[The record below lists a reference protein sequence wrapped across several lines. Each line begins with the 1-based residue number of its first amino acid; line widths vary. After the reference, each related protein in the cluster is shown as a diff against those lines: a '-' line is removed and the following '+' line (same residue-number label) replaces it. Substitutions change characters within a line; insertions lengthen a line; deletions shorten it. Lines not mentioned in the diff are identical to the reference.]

1 MTMAQAEADPL
12 PPISDAPFASAAGPD
27 APPTIAG
34 YRVLGRL
41 GRGGMGTVWRAL
53 QEGTRR
59 LVALKI
65 LNTSAFGS
73 AVAQA
78 RFAREVEL
86 TARLEH
92 PNIARVYDSG
102 VHHASYYYA
111 MELIEGEALDTYVR
125 LRHLPRREIV
135 SLMRTVCAAVQ
146 HAHQRGVIHRDLK
159 PSNIL
164 VTDDGRPHVLDFGL
178 AKPAPEAGAGGDLS
192 VDGEVSGTPAYM
204 SPEQAAGRVSEID
217 TRSDVYSLGLVLYR
231 LLVGK
236 PPHDLSGSRYEVLRR
251 IAEDEVRRPRD
262 LNREVDRELEAVL
275 LKALA
280 RHPDERYASAGELG
294 SDLDN
299 YLAGEPL
306 AARAPSTAYFLR
318 KRLRKYRVPLSVGA
332 LVAAALVALVVYT
345 GVRIANE
352 RDRAREALASEQRA
366 LAELEASLE
375 REQRAREALEARIF
389 VERREYGKAETMYRR
404 VLAERERKLGAD
416 HPETLAVRH
425 DLAGVLS
432 RERKY
437 AEAERLLRRA
447 LEGRRR
453 ALGANHPDTLE
464 TAHDLAQTL
473 SWGRTPDDGRL
484 AEAERIARRTLA
496 RRRAAGD
503 PSPTGLLASLRQ
515 LASILRQRGKF
526 DECEKMSWL
535 ALDAATQAFGREH
548 PTTLRWMVMLART
561 LQQQAKLEE
570 AEDLWREAYDHMQ
583 ATRGKTSPF
592 TQYVMQNLI
601 SVLQARGNVEEA
613 ERLMAEQRKI
623 LEELRQTQ
631 HRTPLQ
637 GPEDDE

>member
-1 MTMAQAEADPL
+1 
-12 PPISDAPFASAAGPD
+12 
-27 APPTIAG
+27 
-34 YRVLGRL
+34 
-41 GRGGMGTVWRAL
+41 
-53 QEGTRR
+53 
-59 LVALKI
+59 
-65 LNTSAFGS
+65 
-73 AVAQA
+73 
-78 RFAREVEL
+78 VEL

-111 MELIEGEALDTYVR
+111 MELIEGEALDTYAR
-125 LRHLPRREIV
+125 LRHLAQGEIV
-135 SLMRTVCAAVQ
+135 ALMRTVCVAVQ

-164 VTDDGRPHVLDFGL
+164 ITDDGRPHVLDFGL
-178 AKPAPEAGAGGDLS
+178 AKPAPEAGAEADIS

-251 IAEDEVRRPRD
+251 IAEDDVRRPRD
-262 LNREVDRELEAVL
+262 LSREVNRELEAVL

-280 RHPDERYASAGELG
+280 RNPDERYGSAGELAA
-294 SDLDN
+294 DLEN

-306 AARAPSTAYFLR
+306 AARAPSTVYFLR

-366 LAELEASLE
+366 LAELEASLA

-389 VERREYGKAETMYRR
+389 VERREYDKAEAIYRR
-404 VLAERERKLGAD
+404 LLAEREQKLGAD
-416 HPETLAVRH
+416 HPETLAVLH
-425 DLAGVLS
+425 DLAGVLGH
-432 RERKY
+432 ERKY
-437 AEAERLLRRA
+437 SEAEQLFRRA

-453 ALGANHPDTLE
+453 VLGPASPDSLD
-464 TAHDLAQTL
+464 TAHDLARVL
-473 SWGRTPDDGRL
+473 SWGRTPDNGRL
-484 AEAERIARRTLA
+484 EEAERVARQTLA
-496 RRRAAGD
+496 RRRAAPDVNPTAVLGD
-503 PSPTGLLASLRQ
+503 MRLLV
-515 LASILRQRGKF
+515 SILRQRGKF

-535 ALDAATQAFGREH
+535 ALDAATQTLGRAH
-548 PTTLRWMVMLART
+548 PRTLRWMVSLART

-570 AEDLWREAYDHMQ
+570 AEDLYREAYDHME
-583 ATRGKTSPF
+583 AALGKTSPF
-592 TQYVMQNLI
+592 SQYVMQNLI
-601 SVLQARGNVEEA
+601 SVLQARGKTEEA
-613 ERLMAEQRKI
+613 EALMAEQRKI

-631 HRTPLQ
+631 HHTPLQ
-637 GPEDDE
+637 GPEEEDE